1 MIWGVI
7 RSTRGASGGLRRR
20 WTGLRMRSKRGSGQ
34 QSMGE
39 RREAE
44 DDQPVDKQAKGAAR
58 VLGSSQTFVC
68 VHDHACSR
76 PYRRHGAG
84 RGRPEPQ
91 RRTAA
96 RRVRRDRIDARH
108 GALAGLP
115 QLPAAGSAAPGV
127 RGRRTAAGGGQR
139 AAAAAARRSARS
151 KRQLLLQATAAHA
164 GGAPPAACSR
174 AVHPAP
180 TSSCTRRAA
189 ASRRA
194 PPFQPAPA
202 PPPLSP
208 HSVPM
213 HTLLGLFSQEAQY
226 RVIKTHHLHKA
237 NMAAY
242 CARCGGAAA
251 LFAALCTAS
260 LPHCS
265 RSAAQLPAVAAPS
278 GSAATPPS
286 RPPPLRASP
295 SLTRYTQGT
304 DMLELCAASDFP
316 ACLMMRRMLEH
327 MLGLSKQVGTC
338 RGARA

>member
-139 AAAAAARRSARS
+139 AAAAAARRSAPLPAVC
-151 KRQLLLQATAAHA
+151 LLAHPPAQTAASRL
-164 GGAPPAACSR
+164 PPKP
-174 AVHPAP
+174 AV
-180 TSSCTRRAA
+180 RAA
-189 ASRRA
+189 AVPSR
-194 PPFQPAPA
+194 QL
-202 PPPLSP
+202 PLGR
-208 HSVPM
+208 
-213 HTLLGLFSQEAQY
+213 LGSHRGA
-226 RVIKTHHLHKA
+226 
-237 NMAAY
+237 
-242 CARCGGAAA
+242 GAATRRCRA
-251 LFAALCTAS
+251 QPKTPVARSRVQISNKLC
-260 LPHCS
+260 
-265 RSAAQLPAVAAPS
+265 
-278 GSAATPPS
+278 
-286 RPPPLRASP
+286 
-295 SLTRYTQGT
+295 
-304 DMLELCAASDFP
+304 M
-316 ACLMMRRMLEH
+316 
-327 MLGLSKQVGTC
+327 
-338 RGARA
+338 